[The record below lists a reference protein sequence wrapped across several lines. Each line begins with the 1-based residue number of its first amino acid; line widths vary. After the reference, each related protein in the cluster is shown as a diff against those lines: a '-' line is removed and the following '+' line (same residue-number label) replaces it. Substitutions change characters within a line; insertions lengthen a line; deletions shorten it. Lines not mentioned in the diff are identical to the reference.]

1 MLMAPDLTQ
10 CGQELF
16 CIAGTLGFRR
26 FIVEQVWYTATAW
39 IALAL
44 LASLISIRIGISVAL
59 VEIFLGFVAGNCGAY
74 FGSTL
79 FQPNA
84 WINFLAGFASVVL
97 TFLAGA
103 EIEPEAFRRQLIP
116 TLAIGLVSFLF
127 PFLGA
132 MAYAY
137 YVSGW
142 NLQAAQIAG
151 IALSTTSMAVVYAVM
166 VETGLN
172 ETELGKLILG
182 ACFITDLGTVLA
194 LGLIFAQYDY
204 WLIIF
209 VVVTVVALW
218 RLPAFSRWF
227 FAKWGGRVSEPEIKF
242 LFLVLCF
249 LGALAVTARS
259 EAVLPAYLVGMVLAG
274 LFTHNKVLVLRMR
287 SIVFALLTP
296 FFFLKAGT
304 LVSLPALIAGFSLL
318 LVLFAVKMVTK
329 VVGVWPL
336 CRVFKIPLRESNYTT
351 LLMAT
356 GLTFGSISALFGFN
370 YGYITQ
376 AQYSILVTVV
386 IASAVIPTV
395 IAQIWFHPREVN
407 LGRTVELAPEGA
419 SGQSLAQPREE

>member
-1 MLMAPDLTQ
+1 L
-10 CGQELF
+10 QED
-16 CIAGTLGFRR
+16 TL
-26 FIVEQVWYTATAW
+26 EQVWYTATAW

-44 LASLISIRIGISVAL
+44 LASLISIRVGISVAL

-74 FGSTL
+74 FGSAI

-84 WINFLAGFASVVL
+84 WVNFLAGFGSVVL

-103 EIEPEAFRRQLIP
+103 EIEPESFRRQLKP
-116 TLAIGLVSFLF
+116 TLAIGIVSFLF

-132 MAYAY
+132 MAYCY

-142 NLQAAQIAG
+142 SLQGAQIAG

-172 ETELGKLILG
+172 ETELGKLILA
-182 ACFITDLGTVLA
+182 ACFVTDLGTVLA

-204 WLIIF
+204 WLLIF
-209 VVVTVVALW
+209 VAVTAVALW
-218 RLPAFSRWF
+218 RLPALCRRV

-242 LFLVLCF
+242 IFLVLCA

-259 EAVLPAYLVGMVLAG
+259 EAVLPAYLFGMVIAG
-274 LFTHNKVLVLRMR
+274 LFVHDKVLIHRMR
-287 SIVFALLTP
+287 AIVFALLTP

-304 LVSLPALIAGFSLL
+304 LVSLPALIAGFGL
-318 LVLFAVKMVTK
+318 LVILFGVKMVTK
-329 VVGVWPL
+329 IVGVWPM
-336 CRVFKIPLRESNYTT
+336 CRLFKIPGRETNYTT
-351 LLMAT
+351 LMMAT

-370 YGYITQ
+370 YGYIDQ

-395 IAQIWFHPREVN
+395 IAQVFFQPKEVG
-407 LGRTVELAPEGA
+407 LKKEAVVFDSGSADHLLHTPE
-419 SGQSLAQPREE
+419 E

>member
-1 MLMAPDLTQ
+1 
-10 CGQELF
+10 
-16 CIAGTLGFRR
+16 
-26 FIVEQVWYTATAW
+26 VEQVWYTAAAW

-59 VEIFLGFVAGNCGAY
+59 VEIFLGFVAGNLGSY
-74 FGSTL
+74 LGSTI

-103 EIEPEAFRRQLIP
+103 EIEPESFRRQLIP
-116 TLAIGLVSFLF
+116 TLAIGFISFLF

-137 YVSGW
+137 WVSGW
-142 NLQAAQIAG
+142 DLQAAQIAG

-172 ETELGKLILG
+172 ETDLGKLILG
-182 ACFITDLGTVLA
+182 ATFITDLGTVLA

-209 VVVTVVALW
+209 AGVTILALW
-218 RLPAFSRWF
+218 RLPALSRWF
-227 FAKWGGRVSEPEIKF
+227 FNTWGGRVSEPEIKF
-242 LFLVLCF
+242 IFLVLCV

-259 EAVLPAYLVGMVLAG
+259 EAVLPAYLFGMVLAG

-304 LVSLPALIAGFSLL
+304 LVSLKALIAGFSLL
-318 LVLFAVKMVTK
+318 VVFFLVKMAAK
-329 VVGVWPL
+329 IAGVWPM
-336 CRVFKIPLRESNYTT
+336 CRAFKIPVRESNYTT

-356 GLTFGSISALFGFN
+356 GLTFGSISALFGLN
-370 YGYITQ
+370 YGYIDQ
-376 AQYSILVTVV
+376 AQYSILVTAV

-395 IAQIWFHPREVN
+395 IAQIWCHPRVVT
-407 LGRTVELAPEGA
+407 LGRYSKAAPG
-419 SGQSLAQPREE
+419 SVPDGQISPPAEE

>member
-1 MLMAPDLTQ
+1 M
-10 CGQELF
+10 
-16 CIAGTLGFRR
+16 
-26 FIVEQVWYTATAW
+26 EQVWYTATAW
-39 IALAL
+39 IGLAL

-74 FGSTL
+74 FGSAI
-79 FQPNA
+79 FQPNP
-84 WINFLAGFASVVL
+84 WVNFLAGFGSVVL

-103 EIEPEAFRRQLIP
+103 EIEPEAFRRQLKP
-116 TLAIGLVSFLF
+116 TLAIGIVSFLL

-132 MAYAY
+132 MAYTY
-137 YVSGW
+137 YISGW
-142 NLQAAQIAG
+142 SLHGAQIAG

-172 ETELGKLILG
+172 ATELGKLILA

-194 LGLIFAQYDY
+194 LGLIFANYDY
-204 WLIIF
+204 WLVVF

-218 RLPAFSRWF
+218 RLPSVCRHV

-242 LFLVLCF
+242 IFLVLCL

-259 EAVLPAYLVGMVLAG
+259 EAVLPAYLFGMVIAG
-274 LFTHNKVLVLRMR
+274 LFVHDKVLIHRMR
-287 SIVFALLTP
+287 AIVFALLTP

-304 LVSLPALIAGFSLL
+304 LVALPALIAGFGL
-318 LVLFAVKMVTK
+318 LVILFGVKMVAK
-329 VVGVWPL
+329 IVGVWPM
-336 CRVFKIPLRESNYTT
+336 CRFFKIPGRETNYTT
-351 LLMAT
+351 LLMST

-370 YGYITQ
+370 YGYIDQ

-395 IAQIWFHPREVN
+395 IAQIFFQPKEVGLKREVEFSSN
-407 LGRTVELAPEGA
+407 GTAEHFLHMPED
-419 SGQSLAQPREE
+419 

>member
-1 MLMAPDLTQ
+1 M
-10 CGQELF
+10 
-16 CIAGTLGFRR
+16 
-26 FIVEQVWYTATAW
+26 EQVWYTAAAW
-39 IALAL
+39 IGLAF

-59 VEIFLGFVAGNCGAY
+59 VEIFLGFIAGNLGAH
-74 FGSTL
+74 FGSAL

-84 WINFLAGFASVVL
+84 WINFLAGFGSVVL

-103 EIEPEAFRRQLIP
+103 EIEPEAFRRQLKP
-116 TLAIGLVSFLF
+116 TLAIGIVSFLF

-132 MAYAY
+132 TAYAY
-137 YVSGW
+137 YVAGW

-172 ETELGKLILG
+172 ATDLGKLILS

-204 WLIIF
+204 WLMIF
-209 VVVTVVALW
+209 VAVTTVALIF
-218 RLPAFSRWF
+218 LPAICRRVFT
-227 FAKWGGRVSEPEIKF
+227 AWGGRVSEPEIKF
-242 LFLVLCF
+242 IFLVLCV

-259 EAVLPAYLVGMVLAG
+259 EAVLPAYLFGMVIAG
-274 LFTHNKVLVLRMR
+274 LFVHDKVLIHRMR
-287 SIVFALLTP
+287 AIVFAMLTP
-296 FFFLKAGT
+296 FFFIKAGT
-304 LVSLPALIAGFSLL
+304 LVSLPALIAGFGLL
-318 LVLFAVKMVTK
+318 LILFLVKMVTK
-329 VVGVWPL
+329 IIGIWPL
-336 CRVFKIPLRESNYTT
+336 CRAFKLPVRESHYTT

-370 YGYITQ
+370 YGYINQ

-395 IAQIWFHPREVN
+395 IAQVFFEPQKVTRQRQGVWVCN
-407 LGRTVELAPEGA
+407 DAADG
-419 SGQSLAQPREE
+419 SLPGPDDH

>member
-1 MLMAPDLTQ
+1 
-10 CGQELF
+10 
-16 CIAGTLGFRR
+16 
-26 FIVEQVWYTATAW
+26 VEQVWYTAAAW

-59 VEIFLGFVAGNCGAY
+59 VEIFLGFVAGNL
-74 FGSTL
+74 GSYLGTAI

-103 EIEPEAFRRQLIP
+103 EIEPESFRRQLIP
-116 TLAIGLVSFLF
+116 TLAIGFISFLF

-142 NLQAAQIAG
+142 DLHAAQIAG

-182 ACFITDLGTVLA
+182 ATFITDLGTVLA

-209 VVVTVVALW
+209 AAVTLVALW
-218 RLPAFSRWF
+218 RLPALSRWF
-227 FAKWGGRVSEPEIKF
+227 FNTWGGRVSEPEIKF
-242 LFLVLCF
+242 IFLVLCI

-259 EAVLPAYLVGMVLAG
+259 EAVLPAYLFGMVLAG

-304 LVSLPALIAGFSLL
+304 LVSLKALIAGFSLL
-318 LVLFAVKMVTK
+318 VVFFLVKMAAK
-329 VVGVWPL
+329 IAGVWPM
-336 CRVFKIPLRESNYTT
+336 CRAFKIPVRESNYTT

-356 GLTFGSISALFGFN
+356 GLTFGSISALFGLN
-370 YGYITQ
+370 YGYIDQ
-376 AQYSILVTVV
+376 AQYSILVTAV

-395 IAQIWFHPREVN
+395 IAQIWCHPRVVT
-407 LGRTVELAPEGA
+407 LGRYSKAAPG
-419 SGQSLAQPREE
+419 SVPGSPNPPPREE